1 MTIANWLSPEVMRP
15 AGWALVHFLW
25 QGTALAWL
33 AAVVMALFRRAS
45 ARYLAAVSILVA
57 MLAAPVATF
66 VYYRDA
72 TAIMTWT
79 AQPPAS
85 PVAHIMRTTFLPA
98 ATFAPMRA
106 APNFFPWIV
115 NAWLVGVAFF
125 GLRGMGALFLL
136 KRMRRRESLSLT
148 GKLSGLCLDLQTRLG
163 VRRAV
168 RYCQCVWLEAPA
180 VIGWFRPVVF
190 LPLTALTGF
199 SQSQLRAV
207 IAHELAH
214 IKRFD
219 SFVNGFQVVVETLL
233 FYHPAV
239 WWLNRHIRTE
249 RENCCDDIA
258 IALCGDAVE
267 YARALALMEEWR
279 VAPAMAMAANRGP
292 LSDRIMRLLG
302 IDHLRSG
309 LRGVGPTA
317 AVLCL
322 SVALVAVNAI
332 FGITEGVSAQA
343 APTPLAAAPPAKLQ
357 PSTKAAPSVKP
368 SPARTSAPAE
378 APLPAGS
385 YIEAMKSAGLG
396 DLSVDELVALKIQGV
411 NPEYVQKMKELG
423 IYPGPAVLIGM
434 KVQGID
440 TDYVR
445 AMQQEGIRATADE
458 LIGMKVQG
466 VTPEYVHGFKDLG
479 FQPGAD
485 GLIGMKVQ
493 GVSPQY
499 VRDISALGFKPT
511 LDEVIGMKV
520 QGVTADYIKALQ
532 TAGFKLSIDDV
543 IGAKVQGITPEFI
556 DKAHK
561 HGFQNLTIEELIEL
575 KHGGVLD
582 DEAEI

>member
-25 QGTALAWL
+25 QGTALAAL
-33 AAVVMALFRRAS
+33 AVVVMALFRRAS
-45 ARYLAAVSILVA
+45 TRYLAAVSILVA

-72 TAIMTWT
+72 TQVMTWA
-79 AQPPAS
+79 AQPPAIA
-85 PVAHIMRTTFLPA
+85 VAHIMRTTPLLA
-98 ATFAPMRA
+98 ATAVPRRA

-115 NAWLVGVAFF
+115 NAWLAGVAFF
-125 GLRGMGALFLL
+125 GLRGLGALFLL
-136 KRMRRRESLSLT
+136 ERMRRRESLSLT
-148 GKLSGLCLDLQTRLG
+148 GKRRGLCVDLQTRLG
-163 VRRAV
+163 LRRAI

-190 LPLTALTGF
+190 LPLTTLTGL

-309 LRGVGPTA
+309 LRGVGPMAA
-317 AVLCL
+317 AVCL
-322 SVALVAVNAI
+322 SVALVAVHAI
-332 FGITEGVSAQA
+332 FGITEGVNAQA
-343 APTPLAAAPPAKLQ
+343 APTGLPAPPPKPQ

-378 APLPAGS
+378 APLSAGS
-385 YIEAMKSAGLG
+385 YVEAMKSAGLG

-411 NPEYVQKMKELG
+411 NPDYVQKMKELG
-423 IYPGPAVLIGM
+423 IYPGPAILIGM

-440 TDYVR
+440 PDYVR
-445 AMQQEGIRATADE
+445 TMQQEGIHATADE

-466 VTPEYVHGFKDLG
+466 VTPEYVHAFKDLG
-479 FQPGAD
+479 FHPCAD
-485 GLIGMKVQ
+485 DLIGMKVQ
-493 GVSPQY
+493 GVSSQY

-511 LDEVIGMKV
+511 LDEMIGLRV
-520 QGVTADYIKALQ
+520 QGVTPEYIKALQ

-556 DKAHK
+556 DKAQK
-561 HGFQNLTIEELIEL
+561 HGFQNLTIEELIQL
-575 KHGGVLD
+575 KRVGVLEG
-582 DEAEI
+582 EAEI